1 MLQVPQVQPLAGEIF
16 DERARPFVG
25 HHAAYLLLQHG
36 GCPELPRSRE
46 VQQFVVGNA
55 APQKERQ
62 SAREFR
68 IADLV
73 AAAGSDSVWRRMA
86 AENELGTRKNP
97 RKREL
102 NA

>member
-16 DERARPFVG
+16 DQRARPFVG
-25 HHAAYLLLQHG
+25 QHAAYLLLQHG

-62 SAREFR
+62 SAREVR

-73 AAAGSDSVWRRMA
+73 AAAGSDRVWRRMG
-86 AENELGTRKNP
+86 AENEMGAPKKP
-97 RKREL
+97 RE
-102 NA
+102 